1 MEEGLIEAKR
11 RLHIDDIYTNEARKM
26 EVKGSYVKEEN
37 SLDCLEGLL
46 NFERKP
52 TKPGISIIQKK
63 KKIRFLLG
71 LRHRIP
77 FLIIHTETT
86 LGLVRSDF
94 YGKPAIRMDVFSR
107 FLLIFQ
113 KIRQISSFPFYCL
126 YLFPPP
132 FELQFRLVWIRN
144 FDS

>member
-26 EVKGSYVKEEN
+26 EVKGSVKEEN

-63 KKIRFLLG
+63 KKFGFSLVCDTAS
-71 LRHRIP
+71 P
-77 FLIIHTETT
+77 F
-86 LGLVRSDF
+86 
-94 YGKPAIRMDVFSR
+94 
-107 FLLIFQ
+107 
-113 KIRQISSFPFYCL
+113 
-126 YLFPPP
+126 
-132 FELQFRLVWIRN
+132 
-144 FDS
+144 